1 MNGMTRRSAA
11 FLTLAAPLA
20 TQAAPPRSQMGIA
33 TTCYMTVRRFRDTFE
48 FLEHCHGLGAAG
60 IQSAITNLDP
70 AYVRKVRAQAEK
82 YGMWIEVMAGLP
94 RSDNEEQFAK
104 TLAAAKEL
112 GALCIR
118 SACLSGRRYE
128 TFGSMEEWKTFVKSS
143 HAALARAIPMAEKA
157 GVKFAIENHKDWTVE
172 EHVAIFKK
180 YSSPNFGV
188 CLDTGNN
195 MALLDDP
202 MEVVERLAPYAF
214 STHLK
219 DMGVAEYADGFLL
232 AEVPFGEG
240 ILDLAKI
247 VKTVKAVK
255 PDVKIT
261 LEMITRDP
269 LKVPCLTEK
278 YWATFPETHA
288 PRLAR
293 ALRMVRNAKVTKP
306 LPMLTTLPAK
316 AQGDVEE
323 DNVKQCLNYARER
336 LAL

>member
-1 MNGMTRRSAA
+1 MTRRQAA
-11 FLTLAAPLA
+11 LLTMAAPLA
-20 TQAAPPRSQMGIA
+20 SHAAPPRSQMGIA
-33 TTCYMTVRRFRDTFE
+33 TTCYMTVRRFRDTYE

-60 IQSAITNLDP
+60 IQSAVTNFEP
-70 AYVRKVRAQAEK
+70 AYLKKVRAQADK

-94 RSDNEEQFAK
+94 RSDNDAQFAK

-112 GALCIR
+112 GALCVR
-118 SACLSGRRYE
+118 SACLGGRRYE
-128 TFGSMEEWKTFVKSS
+128 TFSSMEEWKTFVTNS
-143 HAALARAIPMAEKA
+143 HAALARAVPMAEKA
-157 GVKFAIENHKDWTVE
+157 GVLFAIENHKDWTVE

-219 DMGVAEYADGFLL
+219 DMGVAEYPDGFLL

-240 ILDLAKI
+240 MLDLEKI
-247 VKTVKAVK
+247 VQLVRAVK
-255 PDVKIT
+255 PKTKIT

-269 LKVPCLTEK
+269 LKVPCLTGK
-278 YWATFPETHA
+278 YWATFPEMRA
-288 PRLAR
+288 ERLAR
-293 ALRMVRNAKVTKP
+293 MLRMVRKAKVTKP
-306 LPMLTTLPAK
+306 LPMLTTLPVK
-316 AQGDVEE
+316 AQGEVEE